1 MLTILTALTFLT
13 LGFAFLA
20 ATPTQAV
27 CPVCTVAIGG
37 GVLLSHYL
45 GVDDLIIG
53 VWAGGLTLS
62 FGLWMATAKYLK
74 RFDFRGLKWLLS
86 AFLWITTVLSLK
98 QAGFIGH
105 PTCKIHGHDKL
116 LSGMIFGTVA
126 FFLGYSLDWIL
137 RKTNKNEPGKALF
150 PYQKVVAPIAF
161 LILATFFAWQLC
173 RFGVR

>member
-1 MLTILTALTFLT
+1 MLTILAALTFLI

-20 ATPTQAV
+20 AAPIQAV

-53 VWAGGLTLS
+53 IWAGGLTLS

-74 RFDFRGLKWLLS
+74 RFDFRGFKWLLS

-98 QAGFIGH
+98 QTGFIGH

-116 LSGMIFGTVA
+116 LSGIIFGSVA
-126 FFLGYSLDWIL
+126 FLLGYGTDFLL
-137 RKTNKNEPGKALF
+137 RKLNKKEPGKALF
-150 PYQKVVAPIAF
+150 PYQRVVAPLFF
-161 LILATFFAWQLC
+161 LIFATAFAFQLC
-173 RFGVR
+173 RLGIK